1 MKHIQVYNTMLV
13 AHGNRVNP
21 VGTSSFLL
29 ALRI

>member
-21 VGTSSFLL
+21 VGTSFLQL
-29 ALRI
+29 ELRI